1 MQRYFIQLAFKGTK
15 YHGWQIQQNAHS
27 VQAELEHGLSTVFEE
42 KIESTGCGRTDT
54 GVHAKDFWAHFDAI
68 RTDLTH
74 PDLVFKLN
82 TFLPKDLAV
91 KRIIKVFESTHARY
105 DALSR
110 TYKYYITLKKDAFN
124 YDTAYYLYGS
134 LDMEIMNKAAA
145 ILFDYTDFS
154 CFSKT
159 GTQVKTNICKI
170 YQANWH
176 INGEMLI
183 FNITADRFL
192 RNMVRAI
199 VGTMIDIGK
208 NKLSLDDFRQVIE
221 NKNRSQAG
229 FSVPACGLFLENVAY
244 PEDLIS

>member
-1 MQRYFIQLAFKGTK
+1 M
-15 YHGWQIQQNAHS
+15 
-27 VQAELEHGLSTVFEE
+27 E
-42 KIESTGCGRTDT
+42 K
-54 GVHAKDFWAHFDAI
+54 
-68 RTDLTH
+68 
-74 PDLVFKLN
+74 
-82 TFLPKDLAV
+82 
-91 KRIIKVFESTHARY
+91 
-105 DALSR
+105 
-110 TYKYYITLKKDAFN
+110 
-124 YDTAYYLYGS
+124 
-134 LDMEIMNKAAA
+134 MNKAAA

-170 YQANWH
+170 YQAGWY
-176 INGEMLI
+176 IDGEMLI

-244 PEDLIS
+244 PEGLIS